1 MTSLGLHIVK
11 HRFRNS
17 MKEVQT
23 LTGEHTVS
31 VHNLLG
37 AKISTRLKKI
47 IRLKKGKLKRDLE
60 TFCAQRHEGA

>member
-23 LTGEHTVS
+23 LPRADTVS
-31 VHNLLG
+31 VHNLLV

-47 IRLKKGKLKRDLE
+47 TRLKKGKSKWELE
-60 TFCAQRHEGA
+60 KFCAQ